1 MSPTVNTEALLKVAP
16 ILAGLR
22 AYHDHS
28 IVGSEHLPETSAA
41 IIAVNHSL
49 ASYDIALLMAA
60 IYEQVNRIPRSL
72 IDRLF
77 YKVPGMGT
85 LMESLGSL
93 EGNHDNAVEML
104 KHGELLILAPG
115 GMREAL
121 RPSTEKYKIIW
132 GRRKG
137 FVRLAIETGVPII
150 LAACPAAD
158 DMYDIA
164 PSHITAWAYKTLKIP
179 LFFAKGL
186 GFSPLP
192 KAVKLTH
199 YISEPQVP
207 PKKAATK
214 EAFDA
219 QVNAFHK
226 QICTRMQRLID
237 EAVEQEKHPRARATK
252 DS

>member
-1 MSPTVNTEALLKVAP
+1 MNTEALLKLAP

-28 IVGSEHLPETSAA
+28 IVGAEYLPEKSSA

-49 ASYDIALLMAA
+49 ASYDIALLMAG
-60 IYEQVNRIPRSL
+60 IYEHVSRIPRSL

-77 YKVPGMGT
+77 YKVPGMGS

-137 FVRLAIETGVPII
+137 FVRLAIETGTPII

-199 YISEPQVP
+199 YLSEPQVP
-207 PKKAATK
+207 PAKAQSK
-214 EAFDA
+214 EDFDA
-219 QVNAFHK
+219 QVNTFHK
-226 QICTRMQRLID
+226 QICNRMQRLLD
-237 EAVEQEKHPRARATK
+237 DAVLQEKGPRSSVSKGT
-252 DS
+252 